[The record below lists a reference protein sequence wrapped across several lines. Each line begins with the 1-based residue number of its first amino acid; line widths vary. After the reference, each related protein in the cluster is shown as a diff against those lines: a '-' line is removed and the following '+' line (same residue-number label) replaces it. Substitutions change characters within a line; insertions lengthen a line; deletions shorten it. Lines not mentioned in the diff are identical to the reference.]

1 MLVMLKLRSRIRFL
15 NNEMKKEF
23 LAKITEAILSILPI
37 SLIVIILSLIFV
49 RDAGVSVAG
58 FAICSVFLMVGIC
71 LFTIGSEMSLMKMG
85 GYIGSHLSKTKKV
98 ALMLVCA
105 FLIGTIVTIAE
116 PDLMVLASQVP
127 SINKWV
133 FLITVS
139 VGVGIFLLLSVLRI
153 LLKIKIKYI
162 MAVCYG
168 LIAIL
173 MFFVPSN
180 FLPICFD
187 ASGVTTGPISV
198 PFIMAFGL
206 GIAAVRSGESN
217 ENDGFGLLAICS
229 IGPIIAIM
237 IISAIL
243 GGKANTEIVGTTYS
257 VFENFGEFGLSLGG
271 ALLES
276 LKDVAIVLLPVVLFF
291 LIYNFSALKYP
302 IKVIARLMIGIVY
315 TYVGIVLFF
324 TGVNAGYLPLA
335 NVLSTAI
342 ATSQVWWIIIPI
354 SVILGLV
361 IVVAEPA
368 VHVLNKQVEDLSSGV
383 ISKKTMLISMS
394 IGVSISVLLSALK
407 VLFQIEMIYFAFP
420 LIVLCVI
427 LTFFIPN
434 HITAIAFDSGGVSA
448 GSIAGSFILP
458 FMQGI
463 CSARGCDIM
472 TYGFGPVGLIV
483 LTPILIVELMG
494 LKMTINNKKLADS
507 NKKGDKKKVT
517 VIEFN

>member
-1 MLVMLKLRSRIRFL
+1 
-15 NNEMKKEF
+15 MKKEF
-23 LAKITEAILSILPI
+23 LAKFKESVLSILPI
-37 SLIVIILSLIFV
+37 SVIVIILTLIFV
-49 RDAGVSVAG
+49 RGSGISVLS

-71 LFTIGSEMSLMKMG
+71 LFTIGSDMSLMKMG
-85 GYIGSHLSKTKKV
+85 GYIGSHLSKTKKTG
-98 ALMLVCA
+98 LMITCA

-127 SINKWV
+127 SINKWI

-139 VGVGIFLLLSVLRI
+139 VGVGIFLILSVIRI

-162 MAVCYG
+162 LAVCYG

-206 GIAAVRSGESN
+206 GIVAVRSGESN

-229 IGPIIAIM
+229 VGPIIAIM
-237 IISAIL
+237 IISAFL
-243 GGKANTEIVGTTYS
+243 KGGSSEITTAS
-257 VFENFGEFGLSLGG
+257 FEVFGSFSEFGARLGVS
-271 ALLES
+271 LLES
-276 LKDVAIVLLPVVLFF
+276 LKDVAIVLLPIIVFF
-291 LIYNFSALKYP
+291 LIYNFGALKYP
-302 IKVIARLMIGIVY
+302 LVTLLRLGVGIIY

-335 NVLSTAI
+335 YILSTAI
-342 ATSQVWWIIIPI
+342 TTSNVWWILIPI
-354 SVILGLV
+354 SIIVGLV

-383 ISKKTMLISMS
+383 ISRKKMLISMS
-394 IGVSISVLLSALK
+394 LGVSVSVLLSVLK
-407 VLFQIEMIYFAFP
+407 ILFKINIIYFIFP
-420 LIVLCVI
+420 LLVACII
-427 LTFFIPN
+427 LAFFIPD

-463 CSARGCDIM
+463 CTSKGLDIM
-472 TYGFGPVGLIV
+472 TYGFGSIGLIV
-483 LTPILIVELMG
+483 LTPILVVEIMG
-494 LKMTINNKKLADS
+494 LKITISQNKLAKIG
-507 NKKGDKKKVT
+507 KKSDRKKVT
-517 VIEFN
+517 VIEFD